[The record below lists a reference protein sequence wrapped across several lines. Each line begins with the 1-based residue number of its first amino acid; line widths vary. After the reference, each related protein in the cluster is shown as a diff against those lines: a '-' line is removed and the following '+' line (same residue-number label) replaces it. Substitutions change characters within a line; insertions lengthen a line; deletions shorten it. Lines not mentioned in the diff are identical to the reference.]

1 MRLADL
7 QRKDVVSIKDGR
19 RLGRI
24 IDVEIDSGGA
34 ILYLV
39 VEPKRFFRFF
49 GSADETTITFSQI
62 NKIGE
67 DVILVEI

>member
-1 MRLADL
+1 MRISDL
-7 QRKDVVSIKDGR
+7 QRKDVVSIKDGK

-24 IDVEIDSGGA
+24 IDLEINGLGN
-34 ILYLV
+34 IEYLI
-39 VEPKRFFRFF
+39 VEPKRFFRLFT
-49 GSADETTITFSQI
+49 SNDETTITFKQI

>member
-19 RLGRI
+19 KLGRI
-24 IDVEIDSGGA
+24 IDVEIDGLGN

-39 VEPKRFFRFF
+39 IEPRRFFHFF
-49 GSADETTITFSQI
+49 GSNDETTVTFKQI
-62 NKIGE
+62 EKIGE

>member
-7 QRKDVVSIKDGR
+7 QRKDVVSLLDGR

-24 IDVEIDSGGA
+24 IDVEIDGLGN
-34 ILYLV
+34 IQYLV
-39 VEPKRFFRFF
+39 IEPKRFFHFF
-49 GSADETTITFSQI
+49 TSGEETTVTFKQI

>member
-1 MRLADL
+1 MRISDL
-7 QRKDVVSIKDGR
+7 QRKDVVSMKDGK

-24 IDVEIDSGGA
+24 IDLQIDNSGK
-34 ILYLV
+34 IEYLV

-49 GSADETTITFSQI
+49 SSQEETTITFAQI

>member
-7 QRKDVVSIKDGR
+7 QRKDVVSLKDGK

-24 IDVEIDSGGA
+24 IDVEIDGVGE

-39 VEPKRFFRFF
+39 IEPKRFFRLF
-49 GSADETTITFSQI
+49 GSSEETTVTFKQI